1 MIEGQTIS
9 VKGKAQTSKRV
20 TAVVAAVAHGTDIY
34 MVSVSLETL
43 QITIKRALTSST
55 AGLAAAAV
63 CANLRLSLTAFVDF
77 WVARDPRRV
86 VPVGGCAKQLA
97 PALPGASA

>member
-1 MIEGQTIS
+1 M
-9 VKGKAQTSKRV
+9 
-20 TAVVAAVAHGTDIY
+20 AHGTDIY
-34 MVSVSLETL
+34 MVSAPLETL

-63 CANLRLSLTAFVDF
+63 CANLRLSLTAFVDLG

-97 PALPGASA
+97 PALPGPSA